1 MRWEYQEKLVIF
13 VTELKRYLL
22 LLLLL
27 TLMENVQKIIKST
40 RTKSYHTKFLWFP
53 KNWQL
58 FLRLLPNS
66 LLFIMLISYFQ
77 KKNSMVR
84 NPNKKKH
91 KIYLYHAFKIKR
103 QCNWDCDIKNI
114 APSSPGPPEW
124 GHTTISTLP
133 NSRNI
138 VSWTHP
144 KLPRNLPAVPI

>member
-1 MRWEYQEKLVIF
+1 MRISRKASYFCNWIKKVSIIIITIDINGKCTKNNKIYSYEKLSHQILMISEKLAIIPSITSKFTSVHYA
-13 VTELKRYLL
+13 YLL
-22 LLLLL
+22 IFKKKIQWFAIL
-27 TLMENVQKIIKST
+27 T
-40 RTKSYHTKFLWFP
+40 
-53 KNWQL
+53 
-58 FLRLLPNS
+58 
-66 LLFIMLISYFQ
+66 
-77 KKNSMVR
+77 
-84 NPNKKKH
+84 KKKH